1 MSIRLNK
8 AIKDLNVGLS
18 TAVDFLAK
26 KGHKVPS
33 DINFKISDE
42 EYLLL
47 AKEFNK
53 DMALKLES
61 ERLSQE
67 RQSKE
72 KAETVAIEGYQKKQP
87 EKKEE
92 VTKVILSSDLR
103 PQIKEVGH
111 IDLEKKP
118 KPAPKVEEK
127 PTVEKIEKPVA
138 EKTVKAEKTVAE
150 TPVAKAE
157 PEEVISPKPEVKP
170 QEKIIEKA
178 AKERKDDED

>member
-1 MSIRLNK
+1 MSIRLSK

-61 ERLSQE
+61 ERLSLE

-92 VTKVILSSDLR
+92 VIKVTLSSDLR

-118 KPAPKVEEK
+118 KTAPKPALIPIV
-127 PTVEKIEKPVA
+127 VSNLCSILFNL
-138 EKTVKAEKTVAE
+138 
-150 TPVAKAE
+150 
-157 PEEVISPKPEVKP
+157 IHRFS
-170 QEKIIEKA
+170 
-178 AKERKDDED
+178 

>member
-26 KGHKVPS
+26 KGHKVPA
-33 DINFKISDE
+33 DINFKITNE

-72 KAETVAIEGYQKKQP
+72 KMETVAIEGYQKKKAEP
-87 EKKEE
+87 KEE
-92 VTKVILSSDLR
+92 VIKATVSSDLR
-103 PQIKEVGH
+103 PTIKEVGH
-111 IDLEKKP
+111 IDLDKKKTGTEKRGC
-118 KPAPKVEEK
+118 
-127 PTVEKIEKPVA
+127 
-138 EKTVKAEKTVAE
+138 KTG
-150 TPVAKAE
+150 
-157 PEEVISPKPEVKP
+157 SC
-170 QEKIIEKA
+170 
-178 AKERKDDED
+178 